1 VKSMKPLRIGVY
13 VCSCG
18 PSAAGSVACRSV
30 ARFASKLPHVVT
42 AREHSYLCSNQGQ
55 ELIRNGIKEHRLN
68 RVVVATCSIECHES
82 VFRRAIQDAG
92 LNRFWL
98 ETVDIHEQCSL
109 VHIRN
114 KRVATQK
121 AKDLVSAAVAKAPKL
136 KARKQIEVPVIQKAL
151 VIGGGVAGI
160 QAALDLADTG
170 YKVYLVERE
179 PSIGGRMAQIDKTFP
194 TMDCSI
200 CILAPKM
207 SDAGRHKNIELLVNS
222 EVTAVEGS
230 IGNFSI
236 KVQEKPRF
244 VSRKLCNGCG
254 ECGRVCP
261 IEVPNEFD
269 ANLIPRKAIYIP
281 FAQAVPASYSIDI
294 DHCIRC
300 YKCVEACQPG
310 AIDFAQKLQ
319 EIDLEVGTIVVATG
333 ADVCD
338 PSYLASYGYLSSPNV
353 ITSLEFERLINAG
366 GPSGG
371 HLIRPSDMKIPKSVA
386 FIQCVGSRS
395 DKSRHLYCSAVC
407 CMNTVKDSLLIKEH
421 WPGTRIHVFY
431 IDMRAFGKGFED
443 LYRRAI
449 KDGVSFVRGLPS
461 EVVESRRTKNLLLK
475 GENTLLGRAYSLEV
489 EMVVLSV
496 GIEPRQDSDV
506 VSRLLHL
513 PRTSDGFIAEAHPK
527 FKPVDTPTA
536 GIFMAGCVE
545 SPKDIK
551 DSVTQASAAA
561 ARASIL
567 MAKGKAT
574 LEATSS
580 V

>member
-1 VKSMKPLRIGVY
+1 MKAARVGVFI
-13 VCSCG
+13 CGCG
-18 PSAAGSVACRSV
+18 PSSARAIDCRKT
-30 ARFASKLPHVVT
+30 AKFASSLPHVV
-42 AREHSYLCSNQGQ
+42 AAEEHDYLCSDQGQ
-55 ELIRNGIKEHRLN
+55 ELIRKNIKEHKLN
-68 RVVVATCSIECHES
+68 RVVVAACSSQLHES
-82 VFRRAIQDAG
+82 AFQKVCQEAG
-92 LNRFWL
+92 LNRFLL
-98 ETVDIHEQCSL
+98 EMTNIHEKGSSPHL
-109 VHIRN
+109 HHERA
-114 KRVATQK
+114 ATRK
-121 AKDLVSAAVAKAPKL
+121 AKDLVSKAVAKAPSL
-136 KARKQIEVPVIQKAL
+136 KRRRLIEVPVIQKAL

-222 EVTAVEGS
+222 EVTGVDGS
-230 IGNFSI
+230 VGNYRI
-236 KVQEKPRF
+236 RVQEKPRF
-244 VSRKLCNGCG
+244 ISRKLCNGCG
-254 ECGRVCP
+254 ECSKACP

-269 ANLIPRKAIYIP
+269 ANLIPRKAIFIP

-294 DHCIRC
+294 DHCLQC
-300 YKCVEACQPG
+300 YKCVEACQPK
-310 AIDFAQKLQ
+310 AIDFAQEPR
-319 EIDLEVGTIVVATG
+319 EIDLEVGTIVIATG

-338 PSYLASYGYLSSPNV
+338 PSYLTNYGYLSSPNV

-371 HLIRPSDMKIPKSVA
+371 RLIRPSDMQIPQSVA
-386 FIQCVGSRS
+386 FVQCVGSRS
-395 DKSRHLYCSAVC
+395 DRSQNLYCSAVC

-421 WPGTRIHVFY
+421 WPETKIHVFY
-431 IDMRAFGKGFED
+431 VDMRAFGKGFED

-449 KDGVSFVRGLPS
+449 KNEVSFVRGLPS

-475 GENTLLGRAYSLEV
+475 GEDTISGRAYTFEV
-489 EMVVLSV
+489 EMIVLSV

-513 PRTSDGFIAEAHPK
+513 PRTSDGFMAEAHPR

-536 GIFMAGCVE
+536 GVFIAGCVE

-561 ARASIL
+561 ARASII
-567 MAKGKAT
+567 MAKGKVA
-574 LEATSS
+574 LDP
-580 V
+580 